1 MRNPIDRRR
10 DMVDQ
15 HLMPTGVVGK
25 LGSNRVAEV
34 RLVPQM
40 KTNSP
45 GARPA
50 VTSAELP
57 AFGIPTGARPSEDRC
72 A

>member
-1 MRNPIDRRR
+1 
-10 DMVDQ
+10 MVDQ
-15 HLMPTGVVGK
+15 DLYADRGGRK

-40 KTNSP
+40 KTNLP

-50 VTSAELP
+50 VNSAELP
-57 AFGIPTGARPSEDRC
+57 AFGIPTGARPSEDWWLRLVR
-72 A
+72 

>member
-1 MRNPIDRRR
+1 MRHPIDRRR

-34 RLVPQM
+34 RLVPQIEDEFAGSEAGRDQRG
-40 KTNSP
+40 T
-45 GARPA
+45 ARIRDPDR
-50 VTSAELP
+50 
-57 AFGIPTGARPSEDRC
+57 GPTQ
-72 A
+72 